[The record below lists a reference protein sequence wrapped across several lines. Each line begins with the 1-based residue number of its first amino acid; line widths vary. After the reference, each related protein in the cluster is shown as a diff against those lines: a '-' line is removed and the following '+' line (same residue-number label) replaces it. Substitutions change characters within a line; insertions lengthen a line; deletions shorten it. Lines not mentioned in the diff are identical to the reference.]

1 MQGKRFLPTL
11 GDCAVYAL
19 VLLTAAVFFFLFLPH
34 STPESARVVRI
45 QSGEKVECYDLDT
58 DREISVEGE
67 GGFTLTLSV
76 SSGTV
81 RVVQAS
87 CRDHLCVK
95 TGAIS
100 KEGRSIIC
108 LPARVIITIEGG
120 DGSDEDVFLP

>member
-1 MQGKRFLPTL
+1 MFPIV
-11 GDCAVYAL
+11 GDYVVYA
-19 VLLTAAVFFFLFLPH
+19 VILLIAAIFFSLFFPKAGDKSL
-34 STPESARVVRI
+34 RVIRI
-45 QSGEKVECYDLDT
+45 QSGEDVEYYDLNS
-58 DREISVEGE
+58 DREISVDGE
-67 GGFTLTLSV
+67 DGFTLTLSV

-100 KEGRSIIC
+100 EEGRSIIC